1 MRPIKVTAKF
11 KIKPG
16 NLETFKALIPKMIA
30 EVMENDPGTLVY
42 EWFLNEDIM
51 ECVAWEVYKDSDS
64 VLAHTGNIGGYLD
77 QMLELSDASI
87 EIFGNPSQEL
97 IDAAEGLGIKI
108 YPFVD
113 GI

>member
-1 MRPIKVTAKF
+1 MRPIKLTAKF

-16 NLETFKALIPKMIA
+16 NLEQFKELIPKMIA

-42 EWFLNEDIM
+42 EWYLNEELM
-51 ECVAWEVYKDSDS
+51 ECVVWEVYENSEA
-64 VLAHTGNIGGYLD
+64 VLIHTGNVGGYLD
-77 QMLELSDASI
+77 QLSELSEPSI
-87 EIFGNPSQEL
+87 EIYGDPSKEL
-97 IDAAEGLGIKI
+97 TDAAEGLGIKI

>member
-1 MRPIKVTAKF
+1 MRPIKLTAKF

-16 NLETFKALIPKMIA
+16 NLEAFKAIIPKMIA

-42 EWFLNEDIM
+42 EWFLNEELM
-51 ECVAWEVYKDSDS
+51 ECVVWEVYENSEA
-64 VLAHTGNIGGYLD
+64 VLAHTGNVGGLLD
-77 QMLELSDASI
+77 QLSELSEPTI
-87 EIFGNPSQEL
+87 EIYGAPNKDLLE
-97 IDAAEGLGIKI
+97 AAEGLGIKI